1 MYVTDDILP
10 PMVRTTVMADPIV
23 MERLKALAAE
33 RGVSVS
39 ALIREALEQ
48 KAGEYRPKPRLGIVG
63 SGGADIASTDAT
75 EAVPPH

>member
-1 MYVTDDILP
+1 
-10 PMVRTTVMADPIV
+10 MADPIV

-48 KAGEYRPKPRLGIVG
+48 KARAYRPKPRLGIAR
-63 SGGADIASTDAT
+63 SGGGDIASTDAT